1 MAKPLL
7 YQPRQRWRVAIAFGA
22 AAMIHCTAI
31 AIAGRYGT
39 EIGEIAGHEEFTT
52 IDVIDPALPAN
63 EATPPPIEETSSTPL
78 PKPGEELFFEE
89 NKATPPPVRRQ
100 PVKLAVPTTKR
111 SESAPPGTLSLP
123 SARATA
129 LIAPRPG
136 YPYEARRQR
145 ITGSGIVVMTVDFAT
160 GSVGNVSM
168 AESTGS
174 PVLDNAAVAAFTRW
188 RFKPGTVSRVRSPI
202 TFTLTGAQY

>member
-22 AAMIHCTAI
+22 AAVIHCTAI

-39 EIGEIAGHEEFTT
+39 IEAIAGQEEFTT

-63 EATPPPIEETSSTPL
+63 EATPPPIEETSSTLL
-78 PKPGEELFFEE
+78 PKPSEEPIFEE
-89 NKATPPPVRRQ
+89 NRPTPPPVRRQ
-100 PVKLAVPTTKR
+100 PVKLAAPTTKR
-111 SESAPPGTLSLP
+111 SESAPPGMLNLP

-129 LIAPRPG
+129 LTAPRPE

-145 ITGSGIVVMTVDFAT
+145 ITGSGIVVMRVDSAT
-160 GSVGNVSM
+160 GRVANVSM

>member
-1 MAKPLL
+1 
-7 YQPRQRWRVAIAFGA
+7 V
-22 AAMIHCTAI
+22 IHCAAI

-39 EIGEIAGHEEFTT
+39 IGEIAGQEEFTT

-63 EATPPPIEETSSTPL
+63 EATPPPMEETSSMPL
-78 PKPGEELFFEE
+78 PNPSEEPIFEE

-100 PVKLAVPTTKR
+100 PVKLPAPTTKR
-111 SESAPPGTLSLP
+111 SESAPTGMLNLP

-129 LIAPRPG
+129 LTAPRPE

-145 ITGSGIVVMTVDFAT
+145 ITGSGIVVMTVDSAT
-160 GSVGNVSM
+160 GRVANVSM

-174 PVLDNAAVAAFTRW
+174 PVLDNAAVTAFRRW
-188 RFKPGTVSRVRSPI
+188 RFRPGTVSRIRAPI